1 MGPCVWKMGGEQVDS
16 VKREDWCDVGRYLT
30 VVFVYVYY
38 GSTVD
43 RNSKGL
49 FT

>member
-1 MGPCVWKMGGEQVDS
+1 MGPCVWKMEVER
-16 VKREDWCDVGRYLT
+16 VKREDWCDVGILLYL
-30 VVFVYVYY
+30 VLVYVYY

-43 RNSKGL
+43 RNNKGL

>member
-1 MGPCVWKMGGEQVDS
+1 MGPCVWKMEVES
-16 VKREDWCDVGRYLT
+16 VKREDWCDVGTRYLT